1 MDVKIIRFLNGEE
14 VIGKITEKKGKYTI
28 EKGAVIVPVGEQQL
42 GMVPWLPHAE
52 DNTVTVDESKVAF
65 VFTPL
70 TDLAN
75 QYFWVQLQL
84 VCLVSTYSL
93 SHNKHQIL
101 SLLELSL
108 LLYLK

>member
-14 VIGKITEKKGKYTI
+14 VIGKISEKKGKYTI

-75 QYFWVQLQL
+75 QYSTNFGSGL
-84 VCLVSTYSL
+84 VVPKKEVSDLKL
-93 SHNKHQIL
+93 SGV
-101 SLLELSL
+101 
-108 LLYLK
+108 

>member
-14 VIGKITEKKGKYTI
+14 VIGKITENEGKYTI

-52 DNTVTVDESKVAF
+52 DNTITVDAEKVAF
-65 VFTPL
+65 TFTPL

-75 QYFWVQLQL
+75 QYSQNFGSGL
-84 VCLVSTYSL
+84 VVPPKSPVAGGD
-93 SHNKHQIL
+93 
-101 SLLELSL
+101 
-108 LLYLK
+108 LKFTGV

>member
-14 VIGKITEKKGKYTI
+14 VIGKITEKKGKYTV
-28 EKGAVIVPVGEQQL
+28 ENGAVIVPVGEQQL

-52 DNTVTVDESKVAF
+52 DNTITVDESKVAF

-75 QYFWVQLQL
+75 QYSTNFGSGL
-84 VCLVSTYSL
+84 VVPNNQVSD
-93 SHNKHQIL
+93 
-101 SLLELSL
+101 
-108 LLYLK
+108 LKLTGV